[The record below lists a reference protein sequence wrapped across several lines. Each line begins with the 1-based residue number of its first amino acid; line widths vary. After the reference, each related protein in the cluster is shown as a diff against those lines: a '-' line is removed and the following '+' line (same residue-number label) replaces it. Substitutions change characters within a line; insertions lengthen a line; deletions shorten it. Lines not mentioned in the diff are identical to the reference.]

1 MGNCL
6 RMIIGEDEYP
16 LIENSDT
23 ITHKIEVN
31 REAILAL
38 NNKIDELEK
47 NNNSVFKSITE
58 DLSYLNQKISN
69 NNNNSATSSL
79 SDTKN
84 VYLDTIINMDEL
96 STNHSSFN
104 HQVSS
109 KYGGSSPESI
119 QADDDGPLFKS
130 ANT

>member
-6 RMIIGEDEYP
+6 RMIVGEDEYP

-23 ITHKIEVN
+23 ITHQLEVN

-38 NNKIDELEK
+38 NKRIDELET
-47 NNNSVFKSITE
+47 NNNDVFKSITQ
-58 DLSYLNQKISN
+58 DLRYLNEKII
-69 NNNNSATSSL
+69 NNSAQSSL

-84 VYLDTIINMDEL
+84 VYLDTIINVDGL
-96 STNHSSFN
+96 APNHSSFN
-104 HQVSS
+104 HQLSS
-109 KYGGSSPESI
+109 KYGGNSPESI